1 MPHLQQRNGLERQT
15 CPDSMTL
22 AAFMENQLGASDRDA
37 IAMHLTQCS
46 ACAEL
51 HDRLVGFSKA
61 TAAAQDPEWENTE
74 KRLAIW
80 MSGFLDAH
88 ASARRSADR
97 APAGNSAKERN
108 WWRSVKFQWALS
120 GVAVLALTA
129 GAAFLL
135 KPALSWHKEQP
146 QIATQ
151 KNRAVETPTTPT
163 ATETSTEATAE
174 KPATTEQVRPNAPA
188 AGASKTPE
196 VTAEARR
203 NIRDSGYSGDFA
215 ASRPPATEQA
225 VSASATPLAQ
235 LQPKHSQ
242 VAQADIAADRPTTHA
257 AHPTISSATPA
268 WHSSTSSPASRA
280 PRRPRGGQWAT
291 FCRAGDAACCGNP
304 VSFRHSARTD
314 NSRIFA
320 AG

>member
-1 MPHLQQRNGLERQT
+1 MTTLNEHNFLERLMPHLQQRNGLERQT

-120 GVAVLALTA
+120 GVAVLALIA

-203 NIRDSGYSGDFA
+203 NI
-215 ASRPPATEQA
+215 
-225 VSASATPLAQ
+225 
-235 LQPKHSQ
+235 
-242 VAQADIAADRPTTHA
+242 
-257 AHPTISSATPA
+257 
-268 WHSSTSSPASRA
+268 
-280 PRRPRGGQWAT
+280 
-291 FCRAGDAACCGNP
+291 
-304 VSFRHSARTD
+304 
-314 NSRIFA
+314 
-320 AG
+320 